1 MPRLGGDSVS
11 QGRSD
16 GLIAL
21 DFEHRA
27 PRAQKLGDRSFVGQN
42 GSITWEASARHRV
55 PQSVCEVTVEVT
67 DEVTDKVTDE
77 VTGKV
82 TGKVPGKV

>member
-1 MPRLGGDSVS
+1 MPCSGGDSVS

-42 GSITWEASARHRV
+42 RQHHLGSQRPTRC
-55 PQSVCEVTVEVT
+55 PQSVCKVTVEVT